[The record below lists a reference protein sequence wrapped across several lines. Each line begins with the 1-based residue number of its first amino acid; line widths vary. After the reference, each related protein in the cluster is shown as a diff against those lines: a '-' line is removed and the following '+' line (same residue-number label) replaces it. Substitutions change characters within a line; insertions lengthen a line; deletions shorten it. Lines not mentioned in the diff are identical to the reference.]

1 MKKREFT
8 EEERKMLSNNPCV
21 YSVGKVSVFYTDE
34 FKQKALKEYLNGKSA
49 KQIFID
55 AGIDLDV
62 IGERNAVYNLGEWRK
77 NAKIAP
83 KRMERYRNL
92 KDAYDKIAYLE
103 AENEFLKKLEALEK
117 QYR

>member
-1 MKKREFT
+1 MKNREFT
-8 EEERKMLSNNPCV
+8 KEEKEKLLKNQHV

-55 AGIDLDV
+55 AGIDLDT

-77 NAKIAP
+77 NNKMAP

-103 AENEFLKKLEALEK
+103 AENDFLKKLKALEK